1 MQKNKNRTDADG
13 NPLVDFGIDADGTP
27 WFALASRKNED
38 EYGMQFSILWSRDL
52 VNWQTLGE
60 CRFDQDGDEDPTA
73 CHPPVNTTV
82 EPRMFFKYRIEIGND

>member
-1 MQKNKNRTDADG
+1 M
-13 NPLVDFGIDADGTP
+13 
-27 WFALASRKNED
+27 S
-38 EYGMQFSILWSRDL
+38 FSVVWSRDL

-60 CRFDQDGDEDPTA
+60 CRFDQDGDGDPTA